1 MNNSAQK
8 FTHPSTWNIS
18 TYIAVFLAIGGIL
31 ASSLWISSPY
41 SYWIDELYSVTAGNE
56 TFSSLFSLILWDVHP
71 PLYELL
77 LKVWISAFGDN
88 EPTTRFLSWIFANAA
103 ALYFFRSTSR
113 YGRLFGIVAILF
125 FLTNTLYAYYS
136 NETRSYAMTLFFTT
150 ILAANFPPNKSNPSL
165 TFLVACI
172 LLSLT
177 HYFGLI
183 LAGVALAVCFL
194 QNLKHPRSLLLIFI
208 TGLICLLWP
217 IYHVLYGE
225 ILNKTNG
232 NFWIQ
237 VNGIFSTLELAASGY
252 LPKTGQLG
260 GVMLIIGLLS
270 GITLALYSKPKADNN
285 LNSVVSM
292 TLNSSLIS
300 FIFIGLIAI
309 IDIWSPMSTS
319 RNYIVLLPFLGISI
333 AGVIT
338 ILSNQYPSHS
348 KKILGV
354 FFLFCALSLIKSV
367 HVVHKKSTAKEDW
380 RGASLY
386 LIKNHQGKTIYH
398 TAASENDSWLHLI
411 FNFYLKKFSDGT
423 LEATPYIID
432 KTILK
437 KPAAILFGHDNL
449 MADEIEREM
458 TEIGAKQSYQS
469 NTPIEIKKES
479 VGVYVVE

>member
-1 MNNSAQK
+1 MNNSTLK

-18 TYIAVFLAIGGIL
+18 TYIAIFLAFGGIL
-31 ASSLWISSPY
+31 ASSLWIFSTY

-77 LKVWISAFGDN
+77 LKVWILAFGDN
-88 EPTTRFLSWIFANAA
+88 EPTTRFFSWIFANAA
-103 ALYFFRSTSR
+103 ALYFFKSTSR
-113 YGRLFGIVAILF
+113 YGKLFAMVAILF
-125 FLTNTLYAYYS
+125 FLTNTLYVYYS

-150 ILAANFPPNKSNPSL
+150 ILAVNYPSNKSNPSL
-165 TFLVACI
+165 TFFVACI

-194 QNLKHPRSLLLIFI
+194 QNIKQPKSLLFIFI

-217 IYHVLYGE
+217 IYHMVYGE

-260 GVMLIIGLLS
+260 GVILIVGLLT
-270 GITLALYSKPKADNN
+270 GIALALYSKPKADNN

-292 TLNSSLIS
+292 TLNSSLIL
-300 FIFIGLIAI
+300 FVFIGIIGI

-348 KKILGV
+348 KKILAV

-386 LIKNHQGKTIYH
+386 LIKNHQDKTIYH
-398 TAASENDSWLHLI
+398 TAASENDAWLHLI
-411 FNFYLKKFSDGT
+411 FNFYLNKFSDGT
-423 LEATPYIID
+423 IEAKPYVLD
-432 KTILK
+432 KTVLD

-449 MADEIEREM
+449 MADKIERKM
-458 TEIGAKQSYQS
+458 TEIGAKQSYKS
-469 NTPIEIKKES
+469 NTPIEIKNES